1 MVQMTEQA
9 MLPACAKDLER
20 FKGMEKLA
28 GNRKAIYEAIV
39 EQLEKLKVPL
49 KWLSIGVLKGLGV
62 DVGP

>member
-28 GNRKAIYEAIV
+28 GNRKPIYEAIV
-39 EQLEKLKVPL
+39 EQLEKLKARTTS
-49 KWLSIGVLKGLGV
+49 WSMF
-62 DVGP
+62 